1 MGLFGVAHGG
11 GGGGGAKIP
20 PPKKSPL
27 LKICHI
33 YPARMELGTL
43 IAYLKKIKKSYESR
57 DTHPELW

>member
-1 MGLFGVAHGG
+1 MGLFGLAHGWGG
-11 GGGGGAKIP
+11 GGG
-20 PPKKSPL
+20 KKSPL

>member
-1 MGLFGVAHGG
+1 MGLFGVAHGWGVG
-11 GGGGGAKIP
+11 G
-20 PPKKSPL
+20 KKSPL

-43 IAYLKKIKKSYESR
+43 IAYLKKIQKLYESR